1 MERGE
6 GTLLESPI
14 DMRREHGIE
23 PAEAGG
29 VKTYR
34 DGPLRVAGV
43 VALGLLVLA
52 AVLLL
57 AFGGQRA
64 ALLGSDARGAEASR
78 SDTIV
83 VAKAGGGLLAVPRD
97 TLVEIPGVGE
107 DKINA
112 AFAYGGPE
120 LTVETLEN
128 LTGVSIDNYVVVY
141 FDGVEEIVNALG
153 GITLEVEEPVA
164 YTLEDRYVEIPAGTQ
179 ELDGFEALAYVR
191 YRGDP
196 TADIG
201 RIGRQQ
207 RFILALVREATSP
220 AKLPRL
226 PATARAIW
234 RNVDTNM
241 NPVEAAIFAA
251 RMRLSGGE
259 EAEIYPGAPEYI
271 DGISYWVPYREAGDR
286 VVARTIG

>member
-1 MERGE
+1 
-6 GTLLESPI
+6 
-14 DMRREHGIE
+14 MR
-23 PAEAGG
+23 
-29 VKTYR
+29 V
-34 DGPLRVAGV
+34 LGV
-43 VALGLLVLA
+43 VFVLVLA
-52 AVLLL
+52 AILVAYLSL
-57 AFGGQRA
+57 GSQRTV
-64 ALLGSDARGAEASR
+64 LLGSDARGAEVSR
-78 SDTIV
+78 ADTIV

-128 LTGVSIDNYVVVY
+128 LTGLSIGNYVVVY
-141 FDGVEEIVNALG
+141 FDGVEEIVDALD

-164 YTLEDRYVEIPAGTQ
+164 YTLEGRYVEIPAGRQ

-201 RIGRQQ
+201 RVGRQQ
-207 RFILALVREATSP
+207 GFILAVAREATSP
-220 AKLPRL
+220 TKLPRL

-234 RNVDTNM
+234 KNIDTNM
-241 NPVEAAIFAA
+241 NPVEAALFAA
-251 RMRLSGGE
+251 RMRFSPGA
-259 EAEIYPGAPEYI
+259 EAEIYPGEPQYI
-271 DGISYWVPYREAGDR
+271 DGVSYWVPYRESGAE
-286 VVARTIG
+286 VVARTVE